1 MDKIKKFSTNLEAL
15 ENLGLEIIHDEATKA
30 GSLGNLSK
38 LLYSDLQKYAQS
50 NTEDT
55 RNNLASSL
63 NRIRKA
69 KEIDRSKIGLIAE
82 IIRKIKNL
90 KPIKKQS

>member
-69 KEIDRSKIGLIAE
+69 KAIDRSKIGLIAE
-82 IIRKIKNL
+82 IVRKIKNL